1 MGVRLRRKA
10 ETALARGDLGGV
22 TVVRER
28 REKSIMPTAGY
39 TKMNASPP
47 ASCSHDA
54 GVIRLP
60 PSSQR

>member
-1 MGVRLRRKA
+1 V
-10 ETALARGDLGGV
+10 TALARADLGGV